1 MKRLALS
8 VAISTVLVLS
18 ACGGSGGSSSS
29 SSQSA
34 AKAISGVAA
43 KGVIQQGI
51 VTAYELVAGNWVS
64 RGSATTDESGQ
75 YTLNLT
81 DYQNGIVK
89 LVLSAGSNTRMK
101 CDVADCDGASFGQSV
116 ALGSDFALD
125 AVLPNLTSTS
135 NIPITQIGRAH
146 V

>member
-29 SSQSA
+29 GSQSA

-51 VTAYELVAGNWVS
+51 VTAYELVAGN
-64 RGSATTDESGQ
+64 
-75 YTLNLT
+75 
-81 DYQNGIVK
+81 
-89 LVLSAGSNTRMK
+89 
-101 CDVADCDGASFGQSV
+101 
-116 ALGSDFALD
+116 
-125 AVLPNLTSTS
+125 
-135 NIPITQIGRAH
+135 
-146 V
+146 